1 MSANGGKIGGAEWE
15 YRVKQ
20 DGHGKKSKIL
30 KKPID
35 KKLGAWYYVEAVC
48 EDKRSSHRAS

>member
-15 YRVKQ
+15 FRVKQ
-20 DGHGKKSKIL
+20 DGNGKKSKIL